1 VADSFDHERMD
12 AYRYAIDFLV
22 IADRIAAT
30 LPKGRRY
37 IKDQLI
43 RAALSIS
50 NNIAE
55 GAGEFALDEKA
66 RFYRMAKRSATECA
80 ALVDACARLDL
91 GDRAARADARALL
104 LSIVAQLTALVRIQ
118 RPDQTQRRGRG

>member
-1 VADSFDHERMD
+1 MADGFDHERME
-12 AYRYAIDFLV
+12 AYRQAVDFLV

-37 IKDQLI
+37 IKDQLL
-43 RAALSIS
+43 RAALSIT

-55 GAGEFALDEKA
+55 GAGEFAVDEKT

-80 ALVDACARLDL
+80 AIVDACARLDL
-91 GDRAARADARALL
+91 GDRDARAAARTLL
-104 LSIVAQLTALVRIQ
+104 LSVVSQLIGLSRSRQ
-118 RPDQTQRRGRG
+118 G